1 MITGHLFLLSD
12 TTMSELI
19 ITEKQSK
26 GSQLAGSLI
35 KRLSQ
40 AIDDIDEQAAAER
53 VAALRRKRPLTSPS
67 DLADNLIYNKCLQTA
82 VIGAVSSSTSILP
95 GVGTLASLTVG
106 TAADISLTF
115 KAQAELVLELAI
127 LHNHILSPD
136 RKKQVV
142 LLITGISAGTSS
154 AARRAG
160 QKIALKTS
168 EKFAE
173 NGFIKAIPFVGIGA
187 SAAMNIAMTYAIGVR
202 AKAYFSLGE
211 AEMLDIKTSMRAI
224 TGIDGRRIKAGL
236 IKAGAKIRQSPKERP
251 LTITAVKQSIK
262 QLTSKAGAK
271 VKRVLPNKN
280 Q

>member
-1 MITGHLFLLSD
+1 
-12 TTMSELI
+12 MSELI
-19 ITEKQSK
+19 VTEQQSK
-26 GSQLAGSLI
+26 SNPLI
-35 KRLSQ
+35 DLLNERLSQ
-40 AIDDIDEQAAAER
+40 AIASIDEQAAVER
-53 VAALRRKRPLTSPS
+53 VAALRRKRPLTSLPQ
-67 DLADNLIYNKCLQTA
+67 LADKLIYDKCLQTA
-82 VIGAVSSSTSILP
+82 VIGATSSSASILP
-95 GVGTLASLTVG
+95 GIGTLASLTIG

-136 RKKQVV
+136 KKKQVV

-154 AARRAG
+154 AARRTG

-173 NGFIKAIPFVGIGA
+173 KEFIKAIPFVGIGA

-211 AEMLDIKTSMRAI
+211 AEMLDIKRSIRAI
-224 TGIDGRRIKAGL
+224 TGIDGRKIKAGL

-251 LTITAVKQSIK
+251 RAITAVKQSIK
-262 QLTSKAGAK
+262 QLTSKASAK
-271 VKRVLPNKN
+271 VKRVIPNKN